1 MITYPG
7 FEGSACAW
15 FVIKPN
21 LWKKNHVMLA
31 LSCRLQLNF
40 IFRLIIRH
48 NLALKLGT
56 CGRKGR
62 SGDDHG
68 VVIWSSTHLILLQ
81 VHWIYLLYTLK
92 KKKPN
97 LDLSLEFFSFGR
109 FPFFSLLL
117 FSLFLKIRIK
127 TKKKIDRFTRL
138 WIELELIFKL
148 IQFDLI
154 RFRRT
159 FSNFTT

>member
-81 VHWIYLLYTLK
+81 VHWIYLLYTFK
-92 KKKPN
+92 KKSQTWICLWN
-97 LDLSLEFFSFGR
+97 
-109 FPFFSLLL
+109 FSLLVGSPFFL
-117 FSLFLKIRIK
+117 FYFLVYFWRFELKQ
-127 TKKKIDRFTRL
+127 KKKN
-138 WIELELIFKL
+138 W
-148 IQFDLI
+148 
-154 RFRRT
+154 
-159 FSNFTT
+159 

>member
-1 MITYPG
+1 
-7 FEGSACAW
+7 
-15 FVIKPN
+15 
-21 LWKKNHVMLA
+21 MLA

-62 SGDDHG
+62 NGDDHG
-68 VVIWSSTHLILLQ
+68 RCDLIFYSPNLITRTLNLFI
-81 VHWIYLLYTLK
+81 IYIFFK
-92 KKKPN
+92 KKIKPN

-117 FSLFLKIRIK
+117 FSLFLKIRII
-127 TKKKIDRFTRL
+127 TKKK
-138 WIELELIFKL
+138 KL
-148 IQFDLI
+148 IDSQGCEWMNRIRIDLQIDPIWFDLVSSY
-154 RFRRT
+154 F
-159 FSNFTT
+159 

>member
-1 MITYPG
+1 
-7 FEGSACAW
+7 
-15 FVIKPN
+15 
-21 LWKKNHVMLA
+21 MLA

-127 TKKKIDRFTRL
+127 TKKK
-138 WIELELIFKL
+138 KL
-148 IQFDLI
+148 IDSQGCEWMNRIRIDLQIDPIWFDLVSSY
-154 RFRRT
+154 F
-159 FSNFTT
+159 

>member
-1 MITYPG
+1 
-7 FEGSACAW
+7 
-15 FVIKPN
+15 
-21 LWKKNHVMLA
+21 MLA

-109 FPFFSLLL
+109 FPFFSRLL

-127 TKKKIDRFTRL
+127 TKKK
-138 WIELELIFKL
+138 KL
-148 IQFDLI
+148 IDSQGCEWMNRIRIDLQIDPIWFDSVSSY
-154 RFRRT
+154 F
-159 FSNFTT
+159 